1 MVKSKRKN
9 EFWFSLY
16 QGKPASKNKNCSHVA
31 WTGIVNPVYPR
42 YRQLTCVKA
51 YQLSPNVFF
60 DLASPH
66 LI

>member
-42 YRQLTCVKA
+42 YRQLPV
-51 YQLSPNVFF
+51 
-60 DLASPH
+60 
-66 LI
+66 

>member
-1 MVKSKRKN
+1 MVKSKRKKLI
-9 EFWFSLY
+9 WFCLY
-16 QGKPASKNKNCSHVA
+16 QGKPASKNINCNHVA

-51 YQLSPNVFF
+51 YHLSPNVFF
-60 DLASPH
+60 DLASSR